1 MPAHPNT
8 ETPAVERLAYRIPD
22 ACRAIGLGRTS
33 IYRLATDGK
42 LRLIKIA
49 GRSLVDAASLR
60 DLVKTS
66 S

>member
-1 MPAHPNT
+1 MPVHRYIEAPT
-8 ETPAVERLAYRIPD
+8 VERLAYRIPD

-33 IYRLATDGK
+33 VYHLVSQGK

-60 DLVKTS
+60 DLVKTRR
-66 S
+66 